1 MNVVINSHGIAN
13 FPFILNN
20 RDFYADT
27 VTYDAQAGL
36 YEATFKDDGNRAM
49 QWSYRPYPYPHPL
62 SVESVSQNHAPAIIL
77 TAPPNGASYSAPAS
91 IKVSA
96 TAGDTDGAVEKVE
109 FFSGAALLGAG
120 STAPYSYTWNNVAAG
135 TYTLSAKATDNL
147 GASATTNPVTIIV
160 SAQGRQ
166 SPDDDLDGVPNAMD
180 RCPKTAVT
188 AKNYVNVF
196 GCSLPIAAKFDIKP
210 DFNAIDINGLNNLEL
225 GVFGAGK
232 ISYAS
237 KITLVKISA
246 RGDERLDIDT
256 DLNITQSRVTLNQNN
271 LPQLSQ
277 SATITLYN
285 TSFKNPKILKDG
297 VECTACRI
305 AGYDRSAKTITFS
318 VPGF

>member
-1 MNVVINSHGIAN
+1 MLLLPFSNSGPLRLAPRQDHHRGFAGPAVDAGETLQAE
-13 FPFILNN
+13 FS
-20 RDFYADT
+20 RDIDGTQRPQGSGWDIGAYEYTDN
-27 VTYDAQAGL
+27 AQAPVP
-36 YEATFKDDGNRAM
+36 TDSDG
-49 QWSYRPYPYPHPL
+49 
-62 SVESVSQNHAPAIIL
+62 
-77 TAPPNGASYSAPAS
+77 
-91 IKVSA
+91 
-96 TAGDTDGAVEKVE
+96 
-109 FFSGAALLGAG
+109 
-120 STAPYSYTWNNVAAG
+120 
-135 TYTLSAKATDNL
+135 
-147 GASATTNPVTIIV
+147 
-160 SAQGRQ
+160 
-166 SPDDDLDGVPNAMD
+166 DGVPNTQD